1 MNSQSRTSQYNSQNY
16 GVAPTVSVVP
26 LPTQIVEMPTAVHEQ
41 IRAEQVEEIQPVVQ
55 VEKFKTEVIQMTQPL
70 MDREIRAVNVQERT
84 LATEILPEVIQQ
96 NGQQR
101 SLRDTSSVEYLQGA
115 NLVVE
120 KPPVFMETDKV
131 QIIEEIQPVIYKETI
146 VPTVIRETK
155 PVYQKIVEGPIYVH
169 QTLPTQQLNTSGYHY
184 PADQSQQFQQG
195 LGNQPFTGQRG
206 LGNQPQFQQGLGNQ
220 PFIQSVPIQ
229 QGLGNQ
235 SSTGQS
241 VPIQQSGMQQQQPG
255 MLKERQTTVTST
267 TTNAPYQPLQQL

>member
-1 MNSQSRTSQYNSQNY
+1 MNPQSRTSQFNSQSY

-26 LPTQIVEMPTAVHEQ
+26 LPTQIVEMPAAVHEQ

-70 MDREIRAVNVQERT
+70 MDREIKAVNVQERT
-84 LATEILPEVIQQ
+84 LATEVLPEVIQQ
-96 NGQQR
+96 SGQQR

-155 PVYQKIVEGPIYVH
+155 PVYQKIVEGPVYVH
-169 QTLPTQQLNTSGYHY
+169 QTLPPQQLNTSGYHY
-184 PADQSQQFQQG
+184 PTNQPQQFQQG
-195 LGNQPFTGQRG
+195 LGNQPFTGQSV
-206 LGNQPQFQQGLGNQ
+206 PIQQGLGNQ
-220 PFIQSVPIQ
+220 PFTGQSVPIQ
-229 QGLGNQ
+229 RGLGNQ

-241 VPIQQSGMQQQQPG
+241 VPIQQSNVPMQQHPG
-255 MLKERQTTVTST
+255 MVKEQQTTVTST
-267 TTNAPYQPLQQL
+267 TTNSPYQPLQQL